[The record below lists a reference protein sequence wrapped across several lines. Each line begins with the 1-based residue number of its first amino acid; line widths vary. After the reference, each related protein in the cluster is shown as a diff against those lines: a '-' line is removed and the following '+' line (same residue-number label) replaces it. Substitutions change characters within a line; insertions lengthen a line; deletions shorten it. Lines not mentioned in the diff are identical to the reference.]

1 MKITHFVNGETSR
14 IHISGPFWQLNKA
27 RRIAAAGLHIASFN
41 KWEAVGLTFKI
52 TLYGQNRHVL
62 RAYKAVAAEQGSDK
76 CPFWF

>member
-27 RRIAAAGLHIASFN
+27 RRIAAAGLHIAPVN

-52 TLYGQNRHVL
+52 TLYGQKRQLQLNRGAINAHYGFNSAPL
-62 RAYKAVAAEQGSDK
+62 
-76 CPFWF
+76 